1 MATIFPSAEW
11 LQGLEKKLNSDERYN
26 GIAKNWEGDLLFLI
40 ETAGNLKERLTFYL
54 DLWHGKCRAVEYEPD
69 PARYV
74 KPTFILRS
82 RYNDVAAIL
91 SGKLDPVTALLTSK
105 LRVTGSMAYMM
116 RNVPTVLDF
125 VRCARE
131 VTSEIL

>member
-1 MATIFPSAEW
+1 MPTAFPSAEW
-11 LQGLEKKLNSDERYN
+11 LNELHTKLNNDAHYN
-26 GIAKNWEGDLLFLI
+26 QIAKKWEGDLLVDV
-40 ETAGNLKERLTFYL
+40 EPAGSLYEHLLFYL
-54 DLWHGKCRAVEYEPD
+54 DLWHGKCRAVDYAPD

-131 VTSEIL
+131 VTSEIR